1 VSLCLNNTPTIKIS
15 TKEELG
21 LAIKRVEESLKK
33 DDKTNYDNLEEKI
46 TTTQSAINKL
56 STKDLNFSDLVAKNQ
71 QEVTD
76 KKVSQG
82 KITKIEEN
90 ITKLGGDID
99 VVKKEGE
106 TTKIAFQK

>member
-1 VSLCLNNTPTIKIS
+1 
-15 TKEELG
+15 
-21 LAIKRVEESLKK
+21 
-33 DDKTNYDNLEEKI
+33 
-46 TTTQSAINKL
+46 
-56 STKDLNFSDLVAKNQ
+56 
-71 QEVTD
+71 
-76 KKVSQG
+76 VSQG